1 MLVDGARGG
10 KQTLG
15 SIEGLP
21 VVSAAAAEA
30 TILTRNATAGTLL
43 KPVGDTLAPQTNRG
57 YLKNAASR
65 DRG

>member
-10 KQTLG
+10 KQPLG

-21 VVSAAAAEA
+21 VAAGA
-30 TILTRNATAGTLL
+30 TILARNAAAGTLL

-57 YLKNAASR
+57 YLKSA
-65 DRG
+65 DEP